1 VYVCDDDK
9 KLSHTQRLLSISGID
24 HSRCVFIGSRAP
36 EAEDQHQIDFLLS
49 FGARTP
55 PALRA
60 ENYPVPPGIPAH
72 GRLAHDEA
80 ELAAMRAWVAAH
92 GWLDR
97 ELILVHPGNRRTMS
111 TQRARHRKFNRDD
124 KSWPQQRW
132 TELFARVHDRLPAAM
147 ILLCGSPPELPLLRE
162 MRAAARAPYVAI
174 ASLPLRPFF
183 ALCRMAHSMISIDTG
198 PAHAAAVLGVPL
210 VVLFGGQRPS
220 RWRPRGP
227 GTPVIALGGL
237 PDSSHVDQISVDEVF
252 SAWCSLAAQIPAQ
265 PLHAQ
270 PAEGALATDAQPGAC
285 ELPIAPP
292 ARGAPAGR

>member
-1 VYVCDDDK
+1 VCDDDK
-9 KLSHTQRLLSISGID
+9 HLSRTRRLLSISGVD
-24 HSRCVFIGSRAP
+24 RSRCVFIGSRAP
-36 EAEDQHQIDFLLS
+36 EAADQHQIDYLLS

-55 PALRA
+55 AALRA
-60 ENYPVPPGIPAH
+60 ENYPVPAGIPAH
-72 GRLAHDEA
+72 GRLAHDDA

-124 KSWPQQRW
+124 KSWPMQRW
-132 TELFARVHDRLPAAM
+132 AELFARVHDRLPAAM
-147 ILLCGSPPELPLLRE
+147 ILLCGSPPEVPLLRE
-162 MRAAARAPYVAI
+162 MHAAAGAPYVAI

-220 RWRPRGP
+220 RWLPRGP
-227 GTPVIALGGL
+227 GTPVIALGGP
-237 PDSSHVDQISVDEVF
+237 PDSSHVDQISVDQVF

-270 PAEGALATDAQPGAC
+270 PAEGTPAIDAQPGAC